1 MQLKKKY
8 GNCNKNIAT
17 WNQKTLHTD
26 IFFDSF
32 IGCSCALTSV
42 LTSPIL
48 FSPSIAVAPPSWLS
62 FIKRGFRRSGSVLKS
77 CTTTGGASIS
87 HASAVG
93 QPGAHLDASRETSVP
108 RGFPARLRGSPLCH
122 HQDDQTGP
130 HFQHGSLFPHL
141 TFSYSNSH

>member
-87 HASAVG
+87 HASAVW
-93 QPGAHLDASRETSVP
+93 QPGAHLDASRETSAWKS
-108 RGFPARLRGSPLCH
+108 RWDSRLAYEAALCVTTRMTRQAH
-122 HQDDQTGP
+122 TSSMDFCFHI
-130 HFQHGSLFPHL
+130 
-141 TFSYSNSH
+141 